1 MSDDGDRSQPHATR
15 RERARERA
23 QTKPRARVRTR
34 VIARHRPSLVS
45 GDIDVVDVDEDDDD
59 GDDDVSCRYARRAC
73 ERIDAG
79 RGLWTR

>member
-1 MSDDGDRSQPHATR
+1 MMTAVNRTR
-15 RERARERA
+15 RDASERASADKAARA
-23 QTKPRARVRTR
+23 HARAR
-34 VIARHRPSLVS
+34 VIARHRSSLVS

-79 RGLWTR
+79 RRLWTR